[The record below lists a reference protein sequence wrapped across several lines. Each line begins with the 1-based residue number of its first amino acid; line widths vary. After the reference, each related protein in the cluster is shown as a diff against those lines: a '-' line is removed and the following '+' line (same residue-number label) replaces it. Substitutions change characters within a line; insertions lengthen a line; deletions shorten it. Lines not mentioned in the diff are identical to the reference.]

1 MGGHVDDHE
10 VLILIFNIQWDIF
23 KALHQLV
30 DVEKVG
36 NQLDTLLSPHMKPS
50 SSNKEIANQCTPKLV
65 AHPRE
70 LWQGS

>member
-1 MGGHVDDHE
+1 VGGHVDDHE